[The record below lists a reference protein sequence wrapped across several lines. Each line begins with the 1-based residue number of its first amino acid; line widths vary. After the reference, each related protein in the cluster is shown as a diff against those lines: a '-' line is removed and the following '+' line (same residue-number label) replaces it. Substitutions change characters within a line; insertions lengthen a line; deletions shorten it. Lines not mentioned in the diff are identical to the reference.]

1 MAQRENKKS
10 LKERARDLI
19 QGVMEAIES
28 LLPSAQPKLVPV
40 RAVSRPRA
48 PQRRRR

>member
-1 MAQRENKKS
+1 MAERENKKS
-10 LKERARDLI
+10 LKNRAQDLI

-28 LLPSAQPKLVPV
+28 VLPSAQPKLVPV
-40 RAVSRPRA
+40 RATSRPRI